1 MASPEPPSRTRRR
14 FAQLAACAVALLGP
28 FAPPLPAQEEAT
40 TTLRSVAIPGFGTV
54 RVPAPPDW
62 TIGTAKVAVPPADG
76 TDGARGR
83 SASFPVV
90 PDGPVRCEMSVNFSW
105 LDLPDPAFNGPAAL
119 RALVERMANAALDA
133 SIESRYTLH
142 EMRSPRGGGYW
153 FSLRARSPR
162 KKSQAYL
169 TSGAFG
175 VGNALLR
182 FTFHA
187 PQPGLPEAAEA
198 INLITGARIDDEPAP
213 APRPEDDP

>member
-1 MASPEPPSRTRRR
+1 MAPHEPLFRTRRR
-14 FAQLAACAVALLGP
+14 PAPLAACAVALLGLL
-28 FAPPLPAQEEAT
+28 APPLRAQEEAT
-40 TTLRSVAIPGFGTV
+40 ITLRSVPIPGFGTV
-54 RVPAPPDW
+54 RVPAPADW
-62 TIGTAKVAVPPADG
+62 DIGTVKVAESPADG
-76 TDGARGR
+76 TDGVKAR

-90 PDGPVRCEMSVNFSW
+90 PDGPARCEMSVNFSW
-105 LDLPDPAFNGPAAL
+105 LDLPDPDFNGPAAL
-119 RALVERMANAALDA
+119 RALVDRMARAALEA

-162 KKSQAYL
+162 RKSQAYL

-198 INLITGARIDDEPAP
+198 INLITGASIDDEPVP
-213 APRPEDDP
+213 AP